1 MNKNEL
7 TAWLLETICSLAINE
22 PDKELSAESNIYS
35 EFGLD
40 SLDVFNL
47 IMKIEDRFD
56 IHIPEYEAQMF
67 YHEIDTVEQIAE
79 FILSKQK
86 QHHAAAFEIEECI
99 TWLEKQGDKEPQVYE
114 TEDGEIITYTESEG
128 YKVIEPKFKVG
139 DWIINKF
146 GVSYHIDS
154 IDNKYYQVSDGK
166 GKYNYFTLSK
176 QDEMHLWTI
185 QDAKDGDVLSFYSEY
200 KGNKMVQ
207 IGIIKKYVGK
217 HSGCSNTFK
226 IYVGVNWDNN
236 LQMGKYMGC
245 TDIHPATKEQRDTL
259 MKAINDAGYEWDA
272 KKKKLKKLAESKF
285 SPKTLK
291 PFDKVL
297 GRDHVNRIWKCN
309 LFSHIFESKCY
320 PYKCVGNDYKY
331 CIPYNDDTKHL
342 VGTTDEAPE
351 YYRYWED

>member
-154 IDNKYYQVSDGK
+154 IDNKYY
-166 GKYNYFTLSK
+166 
-176 QDEMHLWTI
+176 
-185 QDAKDGDVLSFYSEY
+185 
-200 KGNKMVQ
+200 
-207 IGIIKKYVGK
+207 
-217 HSGCSNTFK
+217 
-226 IYVGVNWDNN
+226 
-236 LQMGKYMGC
+236 
-245 TDIHPATKEQRDTL
+245 
-259 MKAINDAGYEWDA
+259 
-272 KKKKLKKLAESKF
+272 
-285 SPKTLK
+285 
-291 PFDKVL
+291 
-297 GRDHVNRIWKCN
+297 
-309 LFSHIFESKCY
+309 
-320 PYKCVGNDYKY
+320 
-331 CIPYNDDTKHL
+331 
-342 VGTTDEAPE
+342 
-351 YYRYWED
+351 